1 MQASKKI
8 ILFIMADLER
18 QKIDEQVKRVEQVVG
33 PEMGKDVI
41 ERTQELLV
49 LVDTLPENDSLRHIV
64 LAYLLENLSKLD
76 GKSLALAVGRYRE
89 QVDKF
94 YQEIVARK
102 QQVLDATRAREREA
116 NRKVL
121 EVRAKEALALKKVA
135 VLKAYGEFT
144 RLRNPLDFE
153 LQAYLHAKN
162 EPKFA
167 KLSAERLAKIR
178 SMQFSQAKAIEKI
191 FLLRDQYFV
200 AAPAEL
206 DAAEKFDLFFREM
219 KLPSTLVIKD
229 FRIVGPEG
237 YTDENTRRVYA
248 PGTVLP
254 NDLNV
259 PLDLHSTCFEG
270 FLAKLEYNQLSAHK
284 DAFLRTHD
292 AKYEGSARRFFEL
305 EKKKGMQVGDGL
317 RKQTVSSADLAPET
331 KARLEKIMRFRM
343 NKVIIDFARL
353 QSDLAK
359 ADTQQVYEKSREFYL
374 TLLQEGKGGM
384 IELARIIDPAIAD
397 DGLAFLKGLWKVNNP
412 KNRAVLEL
420 YENFLKVYEARTI
433 QLSQDA
439 MMKHPKILADIAD
452 ISSYYSDVSGFME
465 ATTRTFRDAQKTGE
479 DMGEQFLATIRYG
492 ATQLYHDPRRDRIRA
507 RLYGKAFFDG
517 FKVKSEDVATDFDR
531 QMQLVWSDL
540 SKVYKNAPE
549 FASNVGRLCTQVMTM
564 EGEPSTFLGY
574 LESMR
579 GPIIITM
586 IACLGAVAGGF
597 LLAPFL
603 AKGGALAAAGFLTK
617 LAVTST
623 VTGVG
628 AGLGSMIGIAAVTGR
643 VDHMDSWDKNLKT
656 LVQSVGLNFLAGASG
671 AVLGRGIAALG
682 GVIAKRSPFWGARV
696 TAYAKD
702 FAEVMLARS
711 FSVRTGGFFSRLK
724 HFFMNLGEETNE
736 ELLEDMLET
745 VGRGI
750 AADNPTIGFLCML
763 IPSSFRTARGVFLQS
778 NGKFTAVPG
787 VNVHV
792 TEGGLSIQYENLQN
806 LLAFLRSKGAPAQLV
821 AALEQG
827 HEASMD
833 LGGVSIVVKLMP
845 VESPVKDS
853 GDSEANV
860 DSREEGERVDVA
872 STKRLAQSI
881 KDKELRKKTLQVI
894 TYLWSDTKE
903 GLIKGVQKL
912 DKIYQNLKASGAW
925 ELLGKIADKI
935 DERIHHLNDVT
946 TAFTL
951 VILFAGAGLAMVGGL
966 FIYLSTRYERARGFL
981 KVGEHVVL
989 RLWPGGVWTISNTN
1003 VNGKVLLQMIQPWG
1017 EVVQKEV
1024 TVRELMKSNP
1034 EIWNRVYVDRS
1045 TDGSVSGRTSDRS
1058 VDRVQRRHE
1067 GHFNNKL
1074 NSRERYS
1081 FSINR
1086 PVVLV
1091 LAPGSQ
1097 NPQRITVTVLND
1109 GKIVLESNGRKHVVI
1124 VGDDLLFGRTDFDPN
1139 NDRVSAQHVKII
1151 NLGNGRFELEDYGSK
1166 NGTLVEST
1174 VDSIDRVDSGPS
1186 AALARLFQWLDAQGA
1201 TYSGMPVERI
1211 KQNIRAYIQ
1220 GNGAIAP
1227 DGIPRAGDLRQKAI
1241 DILSEHQRE
1250 AALVRLSR
1258 SRVPYDVSNTVSPIR
1273 TASTPE
1279 VEAAVSYWLN
1289 QHSDD
1294 RSHGV
1299 IVDDVLA
1306 DGFRRSNPQK
1316 FEIRFRNGTTVKLI
1330 FPSRCLSEMAR
1341 IQSYVVSAEQW
1352 IQSQFG
1358 QYGVGPS
1365 QNLTIVFMDDV
1376 RGHSKR
1382 VRGHGGTN
1390 SIIINANEIGSQDFY
1405 ETYFHERTHSVLG
1418 AHDMRAHDGG
1428 VVEGIANYM
1437 GVMGARALGFLN
1449 PRMMKKSVKN
1459 GIVADE
1465 ILANVRRGMTYVE
1478 AIARYFESK
1487 HDRTDYNLNYEYGQ
1501 AFVEAFIEYFHGD
1514 VGKFL
1519 QLYAAL
1525 GKSEYKNPG
1534 YTVNEMYAGAMYDI
1548 GLSASDITA
1557 ILHETAGKL
1566 MLKAHKGHE
1575 LFDMIVSQS
1584 PSDIH
1589 AVLDQ
1594 QSLATILGLDNPTLA
1609 ELVASVEDA
1618 KRHVLANRRAGRASI
1633 SAFCQILDVKL
1644 GEIKSSRGMDLNT
1657 QMHYD

>member
-1 MQASKKI
+1 MSN
-8 ILFIMADLER
+8 LER
-18 QKIDEQVKRVEQVVG
+18 QKVDEQLKRTEQVVRSTALDK
-33 PEMGKDVI
+33 PKKEDII
-41 ERTQELLV
+41 EVFIEKTQNLLS
-49 LVDTLPENDSLRHIV
+49 LVDSLPENDSLKQTV
-64 LAYLLENLSKLD
+64 LTYLFENLSKLD
-76 GKSLALAVGRYRE
+76 EKSLTTAVSDYRMNI
-89 QVDKF
+89 DKF
-94 YQEIVARK
+94 YQEVAYRK
-102 QQVLDATRAREREA
+102 QRTLDEAKKRERDANKKILEA
-116 NRKVL
+116 K
-121 EVRAKEALALKKVA
+121 AKEILALKKRTIVENYSRFRT
-135 VLKAYGEFT
+135 LEKT
-144 RLRNPLDFE
+144 LDFE
-153 LQAYLHAKN
+153 LKAYLHSKD

-167 KLSAERLAKIR
+167 KLNAERLAKIR
-178 SMQFSQAKAIEKI
+178 SMQFSQAKAIKEL
-191 FLLRDQYFV
+191 FLLRDQYFI

-206 DAAEKFDLFFREM
+206 DASEKFDLFSRET

-237 YTDENTRRVYA
+237 YTDENTRKVYA

-259 PLDLHSTCFEG
+259 TLDLHSTCFEG
-270 FLAKLEYNQLSAHK
+270 LLAKLEYNQLSAHK

-305 EKKKGMQVGDGL
+305 EKLKSTQTGDIL
-317 RKQTVSSADLAPET
+317 RKQTLRSADIKPEN
-331 KARLEKIMRFRM
+331 KQRLETSMRYKM
-343 NKVIIDFARL
+343 NKVVKDFAKL
-353 QSDLAK
+353 QNDLAS

-374 TLLQEGKGGM
+374 TLVQEGKSGM
-384 IELARIIDPAIAD
+384 MGLAKIIDPAIVD
-397 DGLAFLKGLWKVNNP
+397 DGLGFLKSLWKVSNP

-439 MMKHPKILADIAD
+439 MTKHPKILADIAD

-479 DMGEQFLATIRYG
+479 GMGEPFLATRRRM
-492 ATQLYHDPRRDRIRA
+492 AWQLYHDPRRDKIYA
-507 RLYGKAFFDG
+507 KLYGKAFFDG

-564 EGEPSTFLGY
+564 EGEPGTFLGY

-586 IACLGAVAGGF
+586 IACLGAVTGGF

-603 AKGGALAAAGFLTK
+603 AKGGALAASGFLVK

-628 AGLGSMIGIAAVTGR
+628 AGLGGMIGIAAVTGR
-643 VDHMDSWDKNLKT
+643 VNHMDSWDKNLKT
-656 LVQSVGLNFLAGASG
+656 LVQSVGLNFVAGASG
-671 AVLGRGIAALG
+671 AVLGRGIGALG
-682 GVIAKRSPFWGARV
+682 SVIAKKSNFWGTKL

-702 FAEVMLARS
+702 FAKVMLTRS
-711 FSVRTGGFFSRLK
+711 FSVKTGGFFSRLK

-736 ELLEDMLET
+736 ELLEDMFET
-745 VGRGI
+745 VGHGI

-763 IPSSFRTARGVFLQS
+763 IPSSFRTARSVFLQS
-778 NGKFTAVPG
+778 NGKFTAAPG

-792 TEGGLSIQYENLQN
+792 TEGGLSIQYENFQN
-806 LLAFLRSKGAPAQLV
+806 LLTFLKSKGAPVQLV
-821 AALEQG
+821 TALEQS
-827 HEASMD
+827 HEANMD
-833 LGGVSIVVKLMP
+833 LNGISIMVKPIP
-845 VESPVKDS
+845 VESPVRNS
-853 GDSEANV
+853 GNSKSDV
-860 DSREEGERVDVA
+860 DSREEGERVDIA
-872 STKRLAQSI
+872 STKRLAESI

-894 TYLWSDTKE
+894 TDLWSDTKE

-925 ELLGKIADKI
+925 QLLGKIADKI
-935 DERIHHLNDVT
+935 DERVHHLNDVT

-951 VILFAGAGLAMVGGL
+951 VILFTGAGLAMVGGL
-966 FIYLSTRYERARGFL
+966 FIYLSTRYEKARSFL
-981 KVGEHVVL
+981 KTGEHVVL
-989 RLWPGGVWTISNTN
+989 RLFPGLDWTIFNTN
-1003 VNGKVLLQMIQPWG
+1003 ANGKVLLRMTQPWG

-1034 EIWNRVYVDRS
+1034 EIWDRIYADKS
-1045 TDGSVSGRTSDRS
+1045 TDSSVSGKASVRS
-1058 VDRVQRRHE
+1058 VDQVQRRHE

-1074 NSRERYS
+1074 NPQERYS

-1091 LAPGSQ
+1091 LAPESPK
-1097 NPQRITVTVLND
+1097 NPQRINVTVLND
-1109 GKIVLESNGRKHVVI
+1109 GKIVLESNGKRHVI
-1124 VGDDLLFGRTDFDPN
+1124 TVGNDLLFGRMDFDPSN
-1139 NDRVSAQHVKII
+1139 VMVSAQHVRII

-1174 VDSIDRVDSGPS
+1174 VDSSDRVDSGPNS
-1186 AALARLFQWLDAQGA
+1186 DLARLFQWLDAQGT
-1201 TYSGMPVERI
+1201 TYSGMPVEGI

-1220 GNGAIAP
+1220 GNGTIAP
-1227 DGIPRAGDLRQKAI
+1227 DGIPRAGDLRQKTI

-1250 AALVRLSR
+1250 AARARLSR
-1258 SRVPYDVSNTVSPIR
+1258 SKMPYDVSNTVSQIR
-1273 TASTPE
+1273 TTSEPE

-1289 QHSDD
+1289 RQSADL
-1294 RSHGV
+1294 SHGV

-1316 FEIRFRNGTTVKLI
+1316 FEIRFKNGTTVKLI
-1330 FPSRCLSEMAR
+1330 FPSKCLSEMAR

-1390 SIIINANEIGSQDFY
+1390 SIIMNANEIGTRDFY

-1418 AHDMRAHDGG
+1418 GHNMHAHDGG

-1437 GVMGARALGFLN
+1437 GVMGATALGFSN
-1449 PRMMKKSVKN
+1449 PSIMKDSGRK
-1459 GIVADE
+1459 GIIANE
-1465 ILANVRRGMTYVE
+1465 ILANVRKGMTYVE
-1478 AIARYFESK
+1478 AIAGYFESR

-1501 AFVEAFIEYFHGD
+1501 AFVEGFIEHFHGD

-1525 GKSEYKNPG
+1525 GRSEYRNPG
-1534 YTVNEMYAGAMYDI
+1534 YTVNGMYAGAMHDI
-1548 GLSASDITA
+1548 GLPASDITA

-1584 PSDIH
+1584 PSDVH

-1594 QSLATILGLDNPTLA
+1594 QLLATILGLDNPTLA
-1609 ELVASVEDA
+1609 ELEASVEDA
-1618 KRHVLANRRAGRASI
+1618 KRHVLANHKAGRASI
-1633 SAFCQILDVKL
+1633 SAFCRILDVKL
-1644 GEIKSSRGMDLNT
+1644 GEIKSSRGMDLHT
-1657 QMHYD
+1657 QMRY